1 MMLGNHLKIS
11 LPTRQNGVENRPS
24 SSFLVLLTTGIFRG
38 ALRKPQYL
46 GTYGIKKRTL
56 LTLKCLLQTTD
67 TLQTSCKV
75 QNPHRIDVKNS
86 VSH

>member
-46 GTYGIKKRTL
+46 GTYGIKKKNTSYI
-56 LTLKCLLQTTD
+56 KVPTTD
-67 TLQTSCKV
+67 YRYTA
-75 QNPHRIDVKNS
+75 N
-86 VSH
+86 